1 MKEKNKYFKIG
12 LMIFLVF
19 SAVITFFFFIY
30 RIDAIREGFRGL
42 IKILSPIIIG
52 AVVAYLLNPLV
63 ETISAFFKRIFSGM
77 GMKHTAAKKLSK
89 GIGITI
95 SMVLFIALIAALV
108 WMVLPGLG
116 KSVSEIADK
125 LPEYGN
131 NIEDF
136 ILDFVEDKP
145 AIKDYVQGTMNE
157 LVNTITDY
165 YKNQIL
171 PQINTYISQVLTGVM
186 ATFKMILNIL
196 IGLCVAVYLLIG
208 KDKFIGEIKKT
219 IYAVFKLEKANV
231 ILAVTRQVDNIFG
244 GFITGKLVDSLIIG
258 ALCFIGTSIMQ
269 TPYAAL
275 ISVIIGITNIIPFFG
290 PWIGAIPT
298 IILVLAVSP
307 QQALIFGI
315 FVIVLQQFDGNIIG
329 PNILGDST
337 GLSVFWVV
345 VAITV
350 GGGLFGVWGM
360 ILGVPVFA
368 VIYFLVKTAI
378 EFKLKKTKMPLES
391 TAYTRIKRI
400 DPEDVTRQETLQV
413 GISRRDRRKNKIDE
427 YEVNR
432 EIANAARL
440 SEERRAARKA
450 KENEVKKSEAAENDD
465 FLEQARLLNK
475 VILEEIPGKNGNE
488 EADSQN
494 NK

>member
-19 SAVITFFFFIY
+19 AAVITFFFFIY
-30 RIDAIREGFRGL
+30 RINDIRDGFRNL
-42 IKILSPIIIG
+42 LKVLSPVIIG

-63 ETISAFFKRIFSGM
+63 EAISSFFKRILSSI
-77 GMKHTAAKKLSK
+77 GMKHTTAKKVSK

-95 SMVLFIALIAALV
+95 SMLLFIALITALV
-108 WMVLPGLG
+108 WMVLPGLAN
-116 KSVSEIADK
+116 SVNEIYNK
-125 LPEYGN
+125 LPEYGD
-131 NIEDF
+131 NIEKF

-145 AIKDYVQGTMNE
+145 TIKDYVQTTMEE
-157 LVNTITDY
+157 LVTTVTDF
-165 YKNQIL
+165 YKDEIL
-171 PQINTYISQVLTGVM
+171 PQIDTYISQVLTGVM

-196 IGLCVAVYLLIG
+196 IGLCVAVYLLTG

-219 IYAVFKLEKANV
+219 IYAVFKLDKANV

-244 GFITGKLVDSLIIG
+244 GFITGKTVDSLIIG

-275 ISVIIGITNIIPFFG
+275 ISVIIGVTNIIPFFG
-290 PWIGAIPT
+290 PWIGAVPT

-307 QQALIFGI
+307 QKALIFGI

-350 GGGLFGVWGM
+350 GGGLYGVWGM
-360 ILGVPVFA
+360 LLGVPVFA
-368 VIYFLVKTAI
+368 VIYFLIKTMV
-378 EFKLKKTKMPLES
+378 EFKLKKNKMPMES

-400 DPEDVTRQETLQV
+400 DPEDVTRQEMLQV
-413 GISRRDRRKNKIDE
+413 GLSRRDRRKNKIDE

-432 EIANAARL
+432 EIANATRL
-440 SEERRAARKA
+440 SDERKAAKAKA
-450 KENEVKKSEAAENDD
+450 KEQEKQGATEKNNDFDVETFIDNTIIKAESTT
-465 FLEQARLLNK
+465 
-475 VILEEIPGKNGNE
+475 GNE
-488 EADSQN
+488 ESDIKN
-494 NK
+494 N

>member
-1 MKEKNKYFKIG
+1 MKERNKYFKIG

-30 RIDAIREGFRGL
+30 RIEAIQAGL
-42 IKILSPIIIG
+42 KKLMTVLSPVIIG

-63 ETISAFFKRIFSGM
+63 ETIGSFFKRIFSST
-77 GMKHTAAKKLSK
+77 GMKHTTAKKLSK
-89 GIGITI
+89 GIAITI
-95 SMVLFIALIAALV
+95 SMLIFIAFIVAIF
-108 WMVLPGLG
+108 WMVLPGLAN
-116 KSVSEIADK
+116 SVAEIADK
-125 LPEYGN
+125 LPVYGD
-131 NIEDF
+131 NIEQFLMDF
-136 ILDFVEDKP
+136 IEDKP
-145 AIKDYVQGTMNE
+145 AIKEYVQDTTSD

-171 PQINTYISQVLTGVM
+171 PQWDGYLKQVMTGVV
-186 ATFKMILNIL
+186 ATFKVILNIL
-196 IGLCVAVYLLIG
+196 IGLCVAVYLLTG

-231 ILAVTRQVDNIFG
+231 ILAVSRQVDNIFG
-244 GFITGKLVDSLIIG
+244 GFITGKIVDSLIIG
-258 ALCFIGTSIMQ
+258 ALCFIGTSILQ

-307 QQALIFGI
+307 QKALIFAI

-350 GGGLFGVWGM
+350 GGGLFGVLGM
-360 ILGVPVFA
+360 LFGVPVFA

-378 EFKLKKTKMPLES
+378 EFKLKKIKMPIES

-400 DPEDVTRQETLQV
+400 DPEDVTRQETLQL

-440 SEERRAARKA
+440 SDARKA
-450 KENEVKKSEAAENDD
+450 AKKTKEDAEKDKNQAESDD
-465 FLEQARLLNK
+465 FLAQASRINRE
-475 VILEEIPGKNGNE
+475 ILEGSLDNSNNE
-488 EADSQN
+488 TNNKQN
-494 NK
+494 N